1 MPRDEEK
8 KELSGSKKAAILLVA
23 LGDEVSAKV
32 FKHFN
37 ENEIEKLTLEIADI
51 EKVPPEV
58 QDKILEE
65 AYELT
70 LAQDYVQKGG
80 FDYARK
86 VLEEALGSQ
95 RAQEIISRLQNSLR
109 ITPFGFIKKADI
121 SQVLNF
127 LQNEHPQ
134 TIALVL
140 AHLSPSQSAM
150 ILSSLPREIQSEVA
164 ERIALM
170 DRTSPEIIKEV
181 ERMMERKFSSILNQE
196 YATIGGVQALA
207 SILNNVDRSTEKS
220 IFDVLSEKN
229 PELTDEVKNLM
240 FVFEDITILDDRSI
254 QRVLRDVSKEDLALA
269 LKGSSDEVKEKI
281 FKNMSKRAAEA
292 LKEDMD
298 YMGPVRV
305 KDVEEAQR
313 KIVNTIRR
321 LDEAGEIIISRGG
334 EGGLIG

>member
-1 MPRDEEK
+1 MPQEEK
-8 KELSGSKKAAILLVA
+8 EKSLSGVRKAAILLLA
-23 LGDEVSAKV
+23 LGDDLSARV
-32 FKHFN
+32 FKHFD
-37 ENEIEKLTLEIADI
+37 ENEIEKITLEIAAL

-58 QDKILEE
+58 QNEVLEE
-65 AYELT
+65 AYELS
-70 LAQDYVQKGG
+70 LAQEYVQKGG

-86 VLEEALGSQ
+86 VLEQALGPE
-95 RAQEIISRLQNSLR
+95 RAKEIIQRLQNSLR
-109 ITPFGFIKKADI
+109 ITPFGFIRKADI

-140 AHLSPSQSAM
+140 VHLSPGQAAS
-150 ILSSLPREIQSEVA
+150 ILSSLPREIQSDVA

-181 ERMMERKFSSILNQE
+181 ERMMERKFSAVLNQE
-196 YATIGGVQALA
+196 YSTIGGVQALA
-207 SILNNVDRSTEKS
+207 SIMNNVDRSTEKA

-240 FVFEDITILDDRSI
+240 FVFEDVIILDDRAV

-269 LKGSSDEVKEKI
+269 LKGASDEVKEKI

-313 KIVNTIRR
+313 KIVNIIRK

>member
-1 MPRDEEK
+1 MPRESEEK
-8 KELSGSKKAAILLVA
+8 TLKGVKRAAILLVS
-23 LGDEVSAKV
+23 LGDELSSKV
-32 FKHFN
+32 FKYFN
-37 ENEIEKLTLEIADI
+37 ENEIEKITLEIAAL
-51 EKVPPEV
+51 EKVPPEL
-58 QDKILEE
+58 QDQVFEE

-70 LAQDYVQKGG
+70 MAQEYVQRGG

-86 VLEEALGSQ
+86 VLEQALGPEKA
-95 RAQEIISRLQNSLR
+95 REIIQRLQNSLR
-109 ITPFGFIKKADI
+109 ITPFGFIRKADI

-140 AHLSPSQSAM
+140 VHLSPAQAAS
-150 ILSSLPREIQSEVA
+150 ILSSLPREVQSDVA

-181 ERMMERKFSSILNQE
+181 EKMMERKFSSILTQE
-196 YATIGGVQALA
+196 YSTIGGVEALA
-207 SILNNVDRSTEKS
+207 SIMNNVDRSTEKA

-240 FVFEDITILDDRSI
+240 FVFEDITILDDRAI

-269 LKGSSDEVKEKI
+269 LKGASDEVKEKI

-313 KIVNTIRR
+313 KIVNIIRK